1 MKRQFFYSLS
11 LIFSLT
17 SSVIAQ
23 ETDSLQTKEMVVL
36 DSLIQDEKSIVQEQI
51 FHELEHDS
59 IVLKILDFEPSKVVD
74 SLWLGELT
82 QFELLQ
88 RFKPQLL
95 LTEPI
100 DSIYTKV
107 STEELKLRL
116 DALNERTPF
125 DIAYHPSL
133 ERIINF
139 YLHRDP
145 ETTQRLLNL
154 GQFYFPMFEEV
165 FDAYDI
171 PLEMKYLAVV
181 ESALN
186 PKAKSPVGA
195 TGIWQ
200 FMYGTGKMFDLEVSS
215 YVDERMDPIKSTDAA
230 AKYLSKLYDVF
241 NDWDLALAA
250 YNSGPGN
257 VNKAIRRSGGK
268 TNYWEIRPFLPR
280 ETAGYV
286 PSFHA
291 VMYLYEYAEAH
302 GFSYDKS
309 EYSIFT
315 TDTVHV
321 KSTIKLSQ
329 VAAVTKLDEEI
340 VEFLNPSY
348 KLGIIPDDPKRNYYL
363 RLPQQEAGVFA
374 ANEAEIYA
382 FTTLQIAAEKQPL
395 PQYVKTS
402 DVITY
407 RVRSGDFLGKIAN
420 SYGVRVSD
428 IKRWNNLKSD
438 KLSIGQRLKIHP
450 KNLSAATQV
459 VVQEPK
465 KKNNRSEED
474 MQTYVVEEGDS
485 LWSISRKFPEITIE
499 DIKQQNNLRSIRL
512 QPGMELKI

>member
-1 MKRQFFYSLS
+1 MLHPFFYSMSFVLCFTS
-11 LIFSLT
+11 L
-17 SSVIAQ
+17 VAAQ
-23 ETDSLQTKEMVVL
+23 EIDRLQTKEAVVL
-36 DSLIQDEKSIVQEQI
+36 DSLVQDEQSIVHESI
-51 FHELEHDS
+51 FHQLEHDS
-59 IVLKILDFEPSKVVD
+59 IVLKIVDFEPSKVVD
-74 SLWLGELT
+74 SLWLLELT
-82 QFELLQ
+82 QFDVHQ

-95 LTEPI
+95 QTEAL
-100 DSIYTKV
+100 DSLHNKV

-116 DALNERTPF
+116 EALNERTPF

-133 ERIINF
+133 ERIINY

-145 ETTQRLLNL
+145 KTTQRLLNL
-154 GQFYFPMFEEV
+154 GQFYFPMFEQA
-165 FDAYDI
+165 FDVYNI

-200 FMYGTGKMFDLEVSS
+200 FMYRTGKMFDLEVSS

-230 AKYLSKLYDVF
+230 AKYLSKLYKIF

-291 VMYLYEYAEAH
+291 VMYLFEYAEMH

-309 EYSIFT
+309 EYSVFS

-348 KLGIIPDDPKRNYYL
+348 KLGIVPNDPKRKYYL
-363 RLPQQEAGVFA
+363 RLPYQEAGIFA

-382 FTTLQIAAEKQPL
+382 FTALQIASEKQPL
-395 PQYVKTS
+395 PQYIKTS

-407 RVRSGDFLGKIAN
+407 RVKSGDFLGKIAN
-420 SYGVRVSD
+420 SYGVRVKD

-438 KLSIGQRLKIHP
+438 NLSIGQRLKIYP
-450 KNLSAATQV
+450 KNLSATTQIDT
-459 VVQEPK
+459 QEAQK
-465 KKNNRSEED
+465 KSIRSEDE
-474 MQTYVVEEGDS
+474 METYVVEEGDS
-485 LWSISRKFPEITIE
+485 LWSIAQKFPEISIE
-499 DIKQQNNLRSIRL
+499 TIKQQNNLRSTRL

>member
-1 MKRQFFYSLS
+1 MKNQFFYSIS
-11 LIFSLT
+11 LFLCIVNL
-17 SSVIAQ
+17 VVAQ
-23 ETDSLQTKEMVVL
+23 ETDTLQVKEVVVL
-36 DSLIQDEKSIVQEQI
+36 DSLVQDKKSLVHQPL

-59 IVLKILDFEPSKVVD
+59 IVFKILDFEPSIVVD
-74 SLWLGELT
+74 SLWLVELT

-95 LTEPI
+95 QTKVL

-133 ERIINF
+133 ERIINY

-154 GQFYFPMFEEV
+154 GQFYFPIFEEV

-186 PKAKSPVGA
+186 PRAKSPVGA

-200 FMYGTGKMFDLEVSS
+200 FMFATGKMFDLEVSS

-230 AKYLSKLYDVF
+230 AKYLSKLYGVF

-309 EYSIFT
+309 EYNIFI
-315 TDTVHV
+315 TDTVHI

-329 VAAVTKLDEEI
+329 VAAITKLEEDV

-348 KLGIIPDDPKRNYYL
+348 KLGIVPDDPKRNYYL
-363 RLPQQEAGVFA
+363 RLPNKEAGIFA
-374 ANEAEIYA
+374 ANEDEIYA
-382 FTTLQIAAEKQPL
+382 FTNLQMASEKQPL
-395 PQYVKTS
+395 PQYIKTS

-428 IKRWNNLKSD
+428 VKRWNNLKSD
-438 KLSIGQRLKIHP
+438 KLSVGKRLKIHP
-450 KNLSAATQV
+450 KNISAATQISKP
-459 VVQEPK
+459 EPK
-465 KKNNRSEED
+465 KKVARNEEA
-474 MQTYVVEEGDS
+474 MQTYVVQEGDS
-485 LWSISRKFPEITIE
+485 LWSISRQFPEISIE
-499 DIKQQNNLRSIRL
+499 DIKNQNNLRTIRL